1 MRASQMSAA
10 PKFTAEKLLSIR
22 PWAPNLF
29 SFTMTRDPA
38 FRFVAGQFA
47 RIGVKRADPD
57 NPKNPSGE
65 KIVWRAYSVASA
77 SDAPFLEFFSVVI
90 PSGEFSSEL
99 ARLRVGETI
108 YLERLNYGFLT
119 LDRFEPARD
128 LWMLCTGTGL
138 APFLAILGETSTWTH
153 YRNLV
158 VVHSVR
164 YPNELAYAEFI
175 RTKRGRAGAAQLHY
189 VPVVTRRGLPGTLG
203 ERVPALI
210 ENGALE
216 TRLGLRIDATAARVL
231 ICGNPDMI
239 TATRRL
245 LGAREMATSK
255 RGKPGQLAV
264 ENYW

>member
-1 MRASQMSAA
+1 MSAA
-10 PKFTAEKLLSIR
+10 PKFTPEKLLWIR

-29 SFTMTRDPA
+29 SFRMTRDPA
-38 FRFVAGQFA
+38 FQFVAGQFA
-47 RIGVKRADPD
+47 RIGVKRTDPD

-65 KIVWRAYSVASA
+65 KIVWRAYSVASP
-77 SDAPFLEFFSVVI
+77 SQTEFLEFFSVVV
-90 PSGEFSSEL
+90 PGGEFSSEL
-99 ARLRVGETI
+99 AHLRVGDTV

-119 LDRFEPARD
+119 LDRFEAARN

-138 APFLAILGETSTWTH
+138 APFLAILGESATWNR

-164 YPNELAYAEFI
+164 YPNELAYAEAM
-175 RTKRGRAGAAQLHY
+175 RTLVPPAGTARLHY
-189 VPVVTRRGLPGTLG
+189 VPVVTRRSVPGAFG

-216 TRLGLRIDATAARVL
+216 TSVGLPIDSANSRVL

-239 TATRRL
+239 TAARKL
-245 LGAREMATSK
+245 LAVRGLTTSR

>member
-1 MRASQMSAA
+1 MNAA
-10 PKFTAEKLLSIR
+10 LKFTAETLLSVR

-29 SFTMTRDPA
+29 SFTMTRGPS

-47 RIGVKRADPD
+47 RLGVKRADPD

-65 KIVWRAYSVASA
+65 KIVWRAYSVASPSEA
-77 SDAPFLEFFSVVI
+77 ADLEFFSVVV
-90 PSGEFSSEL
+90 PEGAFTSEL
-99 ARLRVGETI
+99 ARLRPGATV

-138 APFLAILGETSTWTH
+138 APFLAILGETATWSAFQ
-153 YRNLV
+153 NLI

-164 YPNELAYAEFI
+164 YPNELAYAGAI
-175 RTKRGRAGAAQLHY
+175 RAMTGKAQLHY
-189 VPVVTRRGLPGTLG
+189 VPVVTRRRQEGILG
-203 ERVPALI
+203 ERLPALV
-210 ENGALE
+210 ESGALE
-216 TRLGLRIDATAARVL
+216 KRVGLPIDGATSRVL
-231 ICGNPDMI
+231 LCGNPDMI
-239 TATRRL
+239 AATRRL
-245 LGAREMATSK
+245 LAARGLATSR